1 MIFEFNLILTQ
12 LEEIIKDNWVH
23 LTPGSWCLECKIVLN
38 SKRQNRGQQAIM
50 GLDFSDSK
58 SFHTKIVWR
67 TIISNQK
74 NLDPNFFPTHFS
86 FPSSI
91 FSYQN
96 VFQTNKKIRAKL
108 FWNQKIFRTKLS
120 QTTNFT
126 GQKTLYQHLFLPNFF
141 SGPRIFSNQKYFRL
155 YSFSNQPNWLWHKS
169 KFTLLI
175 FKIRSPPLL

>member
-1 MIFEFNLILTQ
+1 
-12 LEEIIKDNWVH
+12 
-23 LTPGSWCLECKIVLN
+23 
-38 SKRQNRGQQAIM
+38 M

-74 NLDPNFFPTHFS
+74 NLDPNYFPTHFF

-108 FWNQKIFRTKLS
+108 FWNQKNFRTKLS

-141 SGPRIFSNQKYFRL
+141 PNQEFFPTKNISDYTVFLINLIGCDIKVNSPCWYSKLGPLHYCKQFQIPSSFTENTFVPCSLMHMVL
-155 YSFSNQPNWLWHKS
+155 YLFLD
-169 KFTLLI
+169 
-175 FKIRSPPLL
+175 